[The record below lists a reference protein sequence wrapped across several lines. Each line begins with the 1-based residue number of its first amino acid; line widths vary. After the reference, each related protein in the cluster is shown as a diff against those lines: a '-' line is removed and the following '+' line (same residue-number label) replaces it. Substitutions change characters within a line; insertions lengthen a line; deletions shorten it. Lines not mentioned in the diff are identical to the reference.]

1 MLPRDRGGGYLAG
14 VRRILS
20 LALAA
25 ALPVWAARADAP
37 LPLGVADLMGARP
50 LSVSAYR
57 GIAPGNDGIFLNPAG
72 LSARRRFATELQY
85 LYDGNAGA
93 TGGQWFGVSMVDS
106 ETSAVAGG
114 VAATRF
120 ASGPW
125 LGWATHL
132 AVATPVSPG
141 LYLGATAKYL
151 SLGGPGGS
159 TVRATTADAGLYWE
173 ASSLVSLG
181 LAGYNLIP
189 AGHRQIMPRA
199 LGAGLSIGT
208 DRFMHVALDWR
219 ADFDRRAST
228 THLLAVG
235 AEVLVLDTVPVRAGF
250 VKDDTLG
257 GKWWSVGTGLVSASG
272 VALDVGYR
280 RSVESPADWAVAAA
294 LKVFFLSGQ

>member
-1 MLPRDRGGGYLAG
+1 M
-14 VRRILS
+14 RRILS

-25 ALPVWAARADAP
+25 ALPAGVARADAP

-50 LSVSAYR
+50 LSVAAYR
-57 GIAPGNDGIFLNPAG
+57 GIAPGNDGIFVNPGG
-72 LSARRRFATELQY
+72 LSARRRFATEVQY
-85 LYDGNAGA
+85 LYDGSGDA

-106 ETSAVAGG
+106 ETGPVAGG

-132 AVATPVSPG
+132 AAASPVSPG
-141 LYLGATAKYL
+141 LYLGATLKYL
-151 SLGGPGGS
+151 ALGGPEGS
-159 TVRATTADAGLYWE
+159 SARAATADAGLYWE
-173 ASSLVSLG
+173 ASPLVSVG

-189 AGHRQIMPRA
+189 AGHRQLMPRA
-199 LGAGLSIGT
+199 LGAGLSVGT

-235 AEVLVLDTVPVRAGF
+235 AEVLVADTVPVRAGF

-280 RSVESPADWAVAAA
+280 RSLDSPTDWAVAAA